1 MGSMFMKSVLRY
13 LRRNSPIGWRVAAVS
28 MLMILG
34 FGLLSGLA
42 FGLENRMRAQFV
54 GDVLIVAKGQ
64 PRESVLYPSKETPL
78 MRIDAIAQVMTL
90 LENQPFVRH
99 QLPVAKQVFMRRSDM
114 GDLQEQPVFVTD
126 LDAYRRL
133 FLDPLVLRS
142 GEFITSD
149 NRGVLLPVS
158 SDVLPVSALTFLD
171 VRSNP
176 VVVPVVGSF
185 DYSSYK
191 KLWGDMALL
200 DVVSYRELLGESVFD
215 KELVHHGLLGNTEE
229 IVWLGDV
236 VPSGDVTAVIFDN
249 FVNPYNQI
257 LLKLNPKVSPVTA
270 QKRLNS
276 QFEALGLSVEAM
288 TWWDVVGPVFLVSP
302 ISRSLLVILG
312 GCVVFFAVKNRV
324 DDALPA
330 ELVMLLRDEKTLGRR
345 MRESVFFS
353 FVFGS
358 MGVVIGLLILAGLR
372 GVAMTA
378 KTPTVDLLFGGTA
391 FAPQV
396 GVLGVLG
403 TVFLCLSC
411 AVLASFKIR

>member
-1 MGSMFMKSVLRY
+1 MFIKSVLRY
-13 LRRNSPIGWRVAAVS
+13 LLRNSPIGWRVVAVS

-42 FGLENRMRAQFV
+42 FGLEHRMRAQFV
-54 GDVLIVAKGQ
+54 GDVLVVAQGQ
-64 PRESVLYPSKETPL
+64 LREAVLFPSIETPL
-78 MRIDAIAQVMTL
+78 MRIENLEQVMTL

-99 QLPVAKQVFMRRSDM
+99 QLPVAKQAFMRRSEV
-114 GDLQEQPVFVTD
+114 GDLREQPVFVTD

-200 DVVSYRELLGESVFD
+200 DVVSYRELLGESVYD

-229 IVWLGDV
+229 AVWLGDV

-257 LLKLNPKVSPVTA
+257 LLKLNPKVSLGTA
-270 QKRLNS
+270 KKRLNS

-302 ISRSLLVILG
+302 ISRSLLVVFG
-312 GCVVFFAVKNRV
+312 VFFVFFAVKNRV

-345 MRESVFFS
+345 MWDAVCFS
-353 FVFGS
+353 LVFGCI
-358 MGVVIGLLILAGLR
+358 GVVFGLLTLAVLR
-372 GVAMTA
+372 MLELTA
-378 KTPTVDLLFGGTA
+378 KTPTAELLFGGTA